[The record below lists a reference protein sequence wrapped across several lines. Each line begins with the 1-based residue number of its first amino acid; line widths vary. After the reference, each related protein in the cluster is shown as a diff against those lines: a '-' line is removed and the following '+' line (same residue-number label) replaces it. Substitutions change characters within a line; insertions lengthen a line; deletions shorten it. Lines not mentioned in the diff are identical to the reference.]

1 VSRFL
6 ALGDSY
12 TVGEQVAPDQ
22 CWPSQLT
29 RVLRRHG
36 VMLDDPEIV
45 ARTGWTTD
53 ELAAAISAAMITPA
67 FELVSLS
74 IGVNNQYR
82 GGSLERYHQEFVE
95 LLVQAIGFAGGH
107 VGHVVVASIPDW
119 GVTPFASQHK
129 RTTGSPAQG
138 PTGIAEAIDR
148 FNAVNRHETL
158 AAGARY
164 VDITAASRERHGNWL
179 AADGLH
185 PSGTQYARWAELVT
199 PAALAAF
206 ATI

>member
-1 VSRFL
+1 MSRFL

-36 VMLDDPEIV
+36 VILDDPEVV

-53 ELAAAISAAMITPA
+53 ELAAAISTASIVPA
-67 FELVSLS
+67 YELVSLS

-107 VGHVVVASIPDW
+107 VGHVVVVSIPDW
-119 GVTPFASQHK
+119 GVTPFATQQK
-129 RTTGSPAQG
+129 RTTGSAAQDPAAIG
-138 PTGIAEAIDR
+138 EAIDR
-148 FNAVNRHETL
+148 FNAVNRHETV
-158 AAGARY
+158 AAGAHY
-164 VDITAASRERHGNWL
+164 VDITAASRERHGDWFAL
-179 AADGLH
+179 DGLH
-185 PSGTQYARWAELVT
+185 PSGTQYARWTELVT
-199 PAALAAF
+199 PAALAVF

>member
-1 VSRFL
+1 MSRFL

-29 RVLRRHG
+29 RVLRRQG

-53 ELAAAISAAMITPA
+53 ELSAAISAASIAPA
-67 FELVSLS
+67 YEVVSLS

-82 GGSLERYHQEFVE
+82 GGSLDGYRQEFAE
-95 LLVQAIGFAGGH
+95 LLVQAVGFAGGH
-107 VGHVVVASIPDW
+107 VGHVVVLSIPDW
-119 GVTPFASQHK
+119 GVTPFAMQRKQTRGKAAEDS
-129 RTTGSPAQG
+129 A
-138 PTGIAEAIDR
+138 GISDAIDR
-148 FNAVNRHETL
+148 FNAVNRRETA
-158 AAGARY
+158 AAGAHY
-164 VDITAASRERHGNWL
+164 VDITAASRERHADWI

-185 PSGTQYARWAELVT
+185 PSGTQYARWTELVT
-199 PAALAAF
+199 PAALEAF

>member
-1 VSRFL
+1 MSRFL

-53 ELAAAISAAMITPA
+53 ELAAGISIASIAPV

-95 LLVQAIGFAGGH
+95 LFVQAIGFAGGH
-107 VGHVVVASIPDW
+107 VGHVVVVSIPDW
-119 GVTPFASQHK
+119 GVTPFATQ
-129 RTTGSPAQG
+129 RAQTTGSPAQD
-138 PTGIAEAIDR
+138 PAAISKAIDG

-164 VDITAASRERHGNWL
+164 VDITTASRERRGNWL

-185 PSGTQYARWAELVT
+185 PSGAQYARWAELVT

-206 ATI
+206 ATT

>member
-1 VSRFL
+1 MSRFL

-12 TVGEQVAPDQ
+12 TFGEQVAPDQ

-53 ELAAAISAAMITPA
+53 ELSVAISAAPIAPA
-67 FELVSLS
+67 YELVSLS
-74 IGVNNQYR
+74 IGVNNHYR
-82 GGSLERYHQEFVE
+82 GGSIERYHQEFVA

-107 VGHVVVASIPDW
+107 VGRVVVLSIPDW
-119 GVTPFASQHK
+119 GVTPFAMQQK
-129 RTTGSPAQG
+129 QVKGKAGQDPADIG
-138 PTGIAEAIDR
+138 DGIDR
-148 FNAVNRHETL
+148 FNAVNRRETV
-158 AAGARY
+158 AAGVHY
-164 VDITAASRERHGNWL
+164 VDISAASRERHPDWL

-185 PSGTQYARWAELVT
+185 PSGTQYARWTELVT
-199 PAALAAF
+199 PAALEAF

>member
-1 VSRFL
+1 MSRFL

-53 ELAAAISAAMITPA
+53 ELSAAISAASIAPIYEM
-67 FELVSLS
+67 VSLS

-82 GGSLERYHQEFVE
+82 GGSLERYHQEFAK

-107 VGHVVVASIPDW
+107 VGHVVVLSIPDW
-119 GVTPFASQHK
+119 GVTPFAKQHIQSRGK
-129 RTTGSPAQG
+129 TAEN
-138 PTGIAEAIDR
+138 PTGISEAIDR
-148 FNAVNRHETL
+148 FNAVNRRETV
-158 AAGARY
+158 AAGAHY
-164 VDITAASRERHGNWL
+164 VDITAASRERHADWL

-185 PSGTQYARWAELVT
+185 PSGAQYARWTELVT
-199 PAALAAF
+199 PTALEAF
-206 ATI
+206 AAT

>member
-1 VSRFL
+1 MSRFL

-45 ARTGWTTD
+45 ARTGWATD
-53 ELAAAISAAMITPA
+53 ELSAAISVAAIKPTY
-67 FELVSLS
+67 ELVSLS

-82 GGSLERYHQEFVE
+82 GGSLEQYRQEFSR

-107 VGHVVVASIPDW
+107 VSHVAVLSIPDW
-119 GVTPFASQHK
+119 SVTPFAMQQEQTQEK
-129 RTTGSPAQG
+129 AMADPA
-138 PTGIAEAIDR
+138 GIRDAIDR
-148 FNAVNRHETL
+148 FNAINRRETV
-158 AAGARY
+158 AAGAHY
-164 VDITAASRERHGNWL
+164 IDVTAVSRERRPDWL
-179 AADGLH
+179 AEDGLH

-199 PAALAAF
+199 PAALEVF
-206 ATI
+206 ATT

>member
-1 VSRFL
+1 MSRFL

-29 RVLRRHG
+29 RMLRRHG
-36 VMLDDPEIV
+36 VMLDNPEIV

-53 ELAAAISAAMITPA
+53 ELSAAISAASIVPTY
-67 FELVSLS
+67 ELVSLS
-74 IGVNNQYR
+74 IGVNNQFR
-82 GGSLERYHQEFVE
+82 GGSIERYHQEFTE

-107 VGHVVVASIPDW
+107 VGRVVVLSIPDW
-119 GVTPFASQHK
+119 GVTPFAMQQEQINGK
-129 RTTGSPAQG
+129 TGEDPA
-138 PTGIAEAIDR
+138 GIGGAIDR
-148 FNAVNRHETL
+148 FNAVNRRETV
-158 AAGARY
+158 AAGAHY
-164 VDITAASRERHGNWL
+164 VDITAASREPHADWL

-185 PSGTQYARWAELVT
+185 PSGPQYARWTELVT
-199 PAALAAF
+199 PAALKAF